1 MRDPNRI
8 YDFCDRLAEIWADNC
23 PDWRF
28 TQLMSNIFDGR
39 DLFYME
45 ESDFMKHVEEYF
57 GINEE

>member
-8 YDFCDRLAEIWADNC
+8 YDFCDQLAEIWTNNC

-28 TQLMSNIFDGR
+28 TQLMSNILDGR

-45 ESDFMKHVEEYF
+45 ENDFMKEVEAYF
-57 GINEE
+57 GIHEK